1 MENQDHDFWM
11 KVSDKVPT
19 DFSSVFDA
27 RGLGCLN
34 KYRLADCWLTRRF
47 FAVLAGYEGSCDFPS
62 AVYYKQQMRA
72 YPNAKV
78 ILTVRD
84 PEKW

>member
-34 KYRLADCWLTRRF
+34 KYRLADCWLTRRSLLYSQGMK
-47 FAVLAGYEGSCDFPS
+47 AAAISLVLCTTSSRCGRTRTR
-62 AVYYKQQMRA
+62 K
-72 YPNAKV
+72 
-78 ILTVRD
+78 
-84 PEKW
+84 